1 MGTQEIIAQSI
12 QDVPALSPSA
22 SSIIRLIAQEDYEFE
37 DIIDLV
43 RVDSG
48 LTTRILRLV
57 NSPAYGLMKPVQSIE
72 RAVVLLGS
80 QTVVS
85 LALVNLNAQLV
96 EKELQGY
103 HSARGVFWKHELRT
117 ALAAREVARLTDI
130 GVTPDLAFTAG
141 LLHDIGKVAI
151 SQYQTRTGQ
160 DLMPYV
166 MDNDAVDYLELE
178 RRHLGTD
185 HCAVGGEI
193 ARQWNLPG
201 SLETSIQYHHEPH
214 KTPAGYRPLVYMIH
228 LGDVLAMMSG
238 WGTEIDTLKY
248 TLDEGYSS
256 YFALSFDQIAMIM
269 MEVDDQFRSLEED
282 KSIHPE

>member
-12 QDVPALSPSA
+12 KDVPALSPSA
-22 SSIIRLIAQEDYEFE
+22 SSIIRLIAQEEYEFE
-37 DIIDLV
+37 EIIDLV
-43 RVDSG
+43 RMDSG
-48 LTTRILRLV
+48 LTSRILRLV

-72 RAVVLLGS
+72 RAVVFLGS
-80 QTVVS
+80 QAVVS
-85 LALVNLNAQLV
+85 LALVNLNAQLL

-103 HSARGVFWKHELRT
+103 HSGRGVFWKHELRT
-117 ALAAREVARLTDI
+117 ALAARQVARVADI

-151 SQYQTRTGQ
+151 SQYQIQTGQ

-166 MDNDAVDYLELE
+166 VADQDADYLELE
-178 RRHLGTD
+178 RFHLGTD

-201 SLETSIQYHHEPH
+201 SLETSIQYHHEPC
-214 KTPAGYRPLVYMIH
+214 KAPSGYRPLVYMIH

-238 WGTEIDTLKY
+238 WGTEVDSLKY
-248 TLDEGYSS
+248 TLDEGYAA
-256 YFALSFDQIAMIM
+256 YFSLSFDQIALIM
-269 MEVDDQFRSLEED
+269 MEVDEEFRQLEEAEAG
-282 KSIHPE
+282 PEA